1 MISRTGHHAIQI
13 GLSMDLKTSNIVKQ
27 LKVANRYKVAYIDF
41 MICKTALYALMIDY
55 IWK

>member
-1 MISRTGHHAIQI
+1 
-13 GLSMDLKTSNIVKQ
+13 MDLKTSNIVKQ